1 MSGGPIPVLY
11 TTTDAIRATLGL
23 TRRELYDFQIT
34 DLEIGELL
42 LIELATVYPDH
53 LALAATIT
61 GGTATDEEIATW
73 MVLCQYTKYQAA
85 TYLLPQFQMLVTQR
99 ISDGDVEVARFGPD
113 LQATIDRILGM
124 RDKFLALLNPDL
136 AGTYWPLLPVTV
148 VTPDYD
154 PVVNGPYATI

>member
-42 LIELATVYPDH
+42 LIDLATVYPDH
-53 LALAATIT
+53 LALAAAIKN
-61 GGTATDEEIATW
+61 GSPTDEEIATW
-73 MVLCQYTKYQAA
+73 TILCQYTKYQAA
-85 TYLLPQFQMLVTQR
+85 TYLLPQLQMLVTQR
-99 ISDGDVEVARFGPD
+99 ISDGDVEVTRFGPD

-136 AGTYWPLLPVTV
+136 AGTYWPLIPVAM

-154 PVVNGPYATI
+154 PVVNGPYTTI

>member
-23 TRRELYDFQIT
+23 TRREQYVFQIT

-42 LIELATVYPDH
+42 LIDLTTDYPDH
-53 LALAATIT
+53 LALAAAIKN
-61 GGTATDEEIATW
+61 GTATDEEIATW
-73 MVLCQYTKYQAA
+73 TILCQYTKYQAA
-85 TYLLPQFQMLVTQR
+85 TYLLPQLQMLVTQR
-99 ISDGDVEVARFGPD
+99 ISDGDVEVTRFGPD

-136 AGTYWPLLPVTV
+136 AGTYWPLLPVAV

-154 PVVNGPYATI
+154 PVVNGPYTTI